1 MKTCVSLKNIPKYR
15 DISCSLLP
23 TQAALLIKA
32 MISYGFI
39 VQTAFFQKNSP
50 ALCPEKEGH
59 FLFCFLRSHTV
70 SPARST
76 VGSRMRAGR

>member
-1 MKTCVSLKNIPKYR
+1 MRLSEKHTKIPGHFLFTITHADGAFDQSADFLWIYR
-15 DISCSLLP
+15 TNCL
-23 TQAALLIKA
+23 
-32 MISYGFI
+32 
-39 VQTAFFQKNSP
+39 FFKKNSP